1 MTFDQT
7 TVMAV
12 GLGALAL
19 AGAGF
24 ALVPQSNSGAAAKRA
39 RSLSDRKSSKN
50 NRKVVDVAAARRK
63 HTVDQLKAL
72 EQNQKQNK
80 RSLASIGS
88 QIEQAGLKIS
98 VQLFWIVSLVFGVL
112 TGAGLVVVGAPP
124 LAAGAAALAAGFGF
138 PRWVLGF
145 LVKGRRKKF
154 LNQFADS
161 IDVIVRG
168 VRSGLPLNECL
179 KIIAR
184 ESPDPVRQEFVLF
197 LDSLSVGLPIE
208 QAAERMYKR
217 MPLPE
222 VNFFNIVLLIQQRA
236 GGNLSEALSNLTGVL
251 RSRKLLKEKVKA
263 LSAEAVTSAGI
274 IGSMPFV
281 FMLLVYATSP
291 KYITLLFTTSTGH
304 LFLLIGG
311 VLMGM
316 GIFIIRSMIEF
327 KP

>member
-1 MTFDQT
+1 MTLDQT
-7 TVMAV
+7 TIIAV
-12 GLGALAL
+12 ALGVLAFV
-19 AGAGF
+19 GAGF
-24 ALVPQSNSGAAAKRA
+24 ALVPQSSAESTTKRA
-39 RSLSDRKSSKN
+39 RALTERKTSKS
-50 NRKVVDVAAARRK
+50 NRKVVDVSATRRK
-63 HTVDQLKAL
+63 QTVDQLKAL

-80 RSLASIGS
+80 KSLASVAA
-88 QIEQAGLKIS
+88 QLEQSGLKFN
-98 VQLFWIVSLVFGVL
+98 VRVFWVASLVLGVV
-112 TGAGLVVVGAPP
+112 TGAGLFFAGAPP
-124 LAAGAAALAAGFGF
+124 LVAGASALAAGFGL

-145 LVKGRRKKF
+145 MINGRRKKF

-251 RSRKLLKEKVKA
+251 RGRKLLKEKVKA

-311 VLMGM
+311 VLMGI